1 MTSEG
6 EQRTF
11 VRFQARRERKFKSLP
26 DAKLNGRIAWISKQI
41 QGLQGELEELRYEL
55 NQRAL

>member
-1 MTSEG
+1 MTSE
-6 EQRTF
+6 EEHRTF
-11 VRFQARRERKFKSLP
+11 RFRARRERKFKNLP
-26 DAKLNGRIAWISKQI
+26 DDKVNGRIAWINKQI